1 MNSCITRCGFQTNN
15 NTTLKTILRFRNLFS
30 TSIISTDIDIET
42 QTDQTEPKI
51 KYITKYEC
59 SDDDNNILTYGSS
72 FIHETCSTHSTTT
85 KDAITF
91 STANLHLTPRYASFG
106 VFKTHSETSSTDA
119 IGSKV
124 NINIERELKHQLTGD
139 YKLQGKRRQRVKNAV
154 TNTFAKLLNTKS
166 KATETRDVSEKQN
179 AALLALVERNAPG
192 VPISVLVA
200 NVGRHKAVLGR
211 KDGIEGTPSFVEPS
225 FLNLSEPNGGNS
237 VARAINSYN
246 DFQRANG
253 GQGLTRGGTRPG
265 SMSYAYHNQCKS
277 TTESTTT
284 SRTSKS
290 KTEIHFL
297 RHKINAALDE
307 FIIVACD
314 NVWNVMSDQE
324 VIEFVRDELRV
335 ANSKCIQLVNQQD
348 QENQTN
354 NLYIQEK
361 EKKKI
366 LKECQKVHSN
376 TVSQYGQPIGQ
387 YLEFPDLHEPVKG
400 YLMKT
405 ETDSYNRGKLYIHS
419 NPPEKWKFGLMNVK
433 TTVSKKSS
441 FFLFFEFKYLTVL
454 TYYFFFS

>member
-30 TSIISTDIDIET
+30 TSIISTDIEIET

-166 KATETRDVSEKQN
+166 KTTETRETRDVSEKQN

-225 FLNLSEPNGGNS
+225 FLNLSEPK
-237 VARAINSYN
+237 I
-246 DFQRANG
+246 
-253 GQGLTRGGTRPG
+253 
-265 SMSYAYHNQCKS
+265 KS

-284 SRTSKS
+284 SRTSES
-290 KTEIHFL
+290 KTKIHFL

-387 YLEFPDLHEPVKG
+387 YLEFPDLHEQVKG

-433 TTVSKKSS
+433 TTVSKKII
-441 FFLFFEFKYLTVL
+441 FLFFEFKYLTVL
-454 TYYFFFS
+454 TYYFFFF